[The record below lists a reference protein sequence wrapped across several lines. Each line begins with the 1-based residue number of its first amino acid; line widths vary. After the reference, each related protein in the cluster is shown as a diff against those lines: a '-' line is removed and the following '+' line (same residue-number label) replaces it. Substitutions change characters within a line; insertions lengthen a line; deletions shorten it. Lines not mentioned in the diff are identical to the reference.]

1 MESYVENMENY
12 LELIEN
18 KEFIAA
24 IRQRLNEQISVW
36 GDPAR
41 LKIDETAGMVNTL
54 FNTSSGTITVGA
66 YTFTGHNVCIITGTH
81 YVEEQLEK
89 RMDYPREGRD
99 IVIGN
104 GVWLASNCTILG
116 PCTIGDNAVVAAGAV
131 VVPGTTIPPDSI
143 WGNIPARPLKRLPG
157 EGHDDEGVKPNSGNR
172 NEEASENESNYQGR
186 SRTIRMIDKLKR
198 HQFLFSE
205 LVKRDFAKKYK
216 RTILGMAWSIL
227 SPLMN
232 LLIMWMVFSNFFGN
246 NVNHYVVYLFAG
258 QLVFSYFTDAT
269 NLGMNSLVGNAGI
282 FTKVNVPKYLFLLS
296 QNVSSLINFG
306 LTLLIFFTFVAI
318 DGIPFTWKF
327 LLLAYPVGCLIVF
340 NLGIGLILSALFVF
354 FRDMQYLWGILTQL
368 IMWMSA
374 IFYTIDGYSYTVQC
388 AFLLN
393 PLYLFIRYFRK
404 IVIDGTIPTL
414 QFHLL
419 AAGYALA
426 ALGIGAYM
434 YKKYNHEFLY
444 YV

>member
-1 MESYVENMENY
+1 MM
-12 LELIEN
+12 
-18 KEFIAA
+18 K
-24 IRQRLNEQISVW
+24 
-36 GDPAR
+36 
-41 LKIDETAGMVNTL
+41 
-54 FNTSSGTITVGA
+54 
-66 YTFTGHNVCIITGTH
+66 
-81 YVEEQLEK
+81 
-89 RMDYPREGRD
+89 
-99 IVIGN
+99 
-104 GVWLASNCTILG
+104 
-116 PCTIGDNAVVAAGAV
+116 
-131 VVPGTTIPPDSI
+131 
-143 WGNIPARPLKRLPG
+143 
-157 EGHDDEGVKPNSGNR
+157 
-172 NEEASENESNYQGR
+172 
-186 SRTIRMIDKLKR
+186 KLKQ

-232 LLIMWMVFSNFFGN
+232 LIIMWLVFNNFFGN
-246 NVNHYVVYLFAG
+246 NVNHYAVYLFAG

-282 FTKVNVPKYLFLLS
+282 FTKVNVPKYLFLFS

-318 DGIPFTWKF
+318 DGIPFTWLF
-327 LLLAYPVGCLIVF
+327 LLLIYPTMCLVVF
-340 NLGIGLILSALFVF
+340 NLGVGLVLSALFVF

-374 IFYTIDGYSYTVQC
+374 IFYTIDGYNPMVQNL
-388 AFLLN
+388 FLLN
-393 PLYLFIRYFRK
+393 PIYLYIRYFRK
-404 IVIDGTIPTL
+404 IVIDGVIPTP

-419 AAGYALA
+419 AAAYALVA
-426 ALGIGAYM
+426 FGVGAWM

>member
-1 MESYVENMENY
+1 M
-12 LELIEN
+12 
-18 KEFIAA
+18 
-24 IRQRLNEQISVW
+24 
-36 GDPAR
+36 
-41 LKIDETAGMVNTL
+41 LK
-54 FNTSSGTITVGA
+54 
-66 YTFTGHNVCIITGTH
+66 
-81 YVEEQLEK
+81 
-89 RMDYPREGRD
+89 
-99 IVIGN
+99 
-104 GVWLASNCTILG
+104 
-116 PCTIGDNAVVAAGAV
+116 
-131 VVPGTTIPPDSI
+131 
-143 WGNIPARPLKRLPG
+143 
-157 EGHDDEGVKPNSGNR
+157 
-172 NEEASENESNYQGR
+172 
-186 SRTIRMIDKLKR
+186 KLKQ

-232 LLIMWMVFSNFFGN
+232 LIIMWLVFNNFFGN
-246 NVNHYVVYLFAG
+246 NVNHYAVYLFAG

-282 FTKVNVPKYLFLLS
+282 FTKVNVPKYLFLFS

-318 DGIPFTWKF
+318 DGIPFTWLF
-327 LLLAYPVGCLIVF
+327 LLLIYPTVCLVVF
-340 NLGIGLILSALFVF
+340 NLGVGLVLSALFVF

-374 IFYTIDGYSYTVQC
+374 IFYTIDTYSPMVQNL
-388 AFLLN
+388 FLLN
-393 PLYLFIRYFRK
+393 PIYLYIRYFRK
-404 IVIDGTIPTL
+404 IVIDGVIPTP

-419 AAGYALA
+419 AAAYALIA
-426 ALGIGAYM
+426 FGVGAWM